1 MKKEIVYLSVVLLF
15 AACSSRKIAATDD
28 NVYISKARAKEYQP
42 YVRPIV
48 QKQETPVENTYAT
61 EEDIRYTNDYDYRY
75 DDISFSSRL
84 DRFHNYSPW
93 RNYYDSWYDYRYDP
107 YAFRSPWSWNVY
119 IGPSYGWNYGYNPW
133 DYNPYRYRWGN
144 YWGMYSYYNP
154 LPYFPGYYNGNYPSI
169 SYPYNPRT
177 FRPKPGR
184 GGDSMNPNFGIGR
197 DGSAVVDSLA
207 LAIPVTLRLVAAA
220 TLFAAVLGIM
230 IGIVTALRQYSR
242 FDYSMTFVAFL
253 LFSLP
258 VFWVAVLLK
267 EYLAISFN
275 NFLRE
280 PQIPI
285 GWIIGIGL
293 VSGLFWASVIGG
305 TRRTFWLSYAA
316 AFAISSSLVA
326 IFGVTGWLLNPSLGP
341 IVILALSIGIAFG
354 VTQLSVGLINK
365 AALRASLTMAG
376 LSVVAFYPA
385 NWVFDNYPGAL
396 SIFLMV
402 CVLITTAVFVGLAFS
417 KVDRAPIVR
426 TSIITAVLSASLVLV
441 DKFMQTWK
449 PYMET
454 DAINYRPV
462 PTVGQR
468 NDLLDTSDYWI
479 SSLDIVTHLFLPTL
493 ALTLIGFAGYIRF
506 ARGTLLEVL
515 NQDYIRTARAKG
527 LSERTVIMR
536 HAFRN
541 TMIPIA
547 TILVADFAGVIGG
560 AFITESVFAWSGM
573 GTLALQGIRGQDLN
587 LLMGVFFITATLA
600 VLANFVADLLYSA
613 LDPRIRVGSG
623 A

>member
-1 MKKEIVYLSVVLLF
+1 MLAFILRRLGVLGVILFGSSFILYNLAAISADPLQDLKLSTDPDRD
-15 AACSSRKIAATDD
+15 AKILALTRELQLD
-28 NVYISKARAKEYQP
+28 VP
-42 YVRPIV
+42 P
-48 QKQETPVENTYAT
+48 PL
-61 EEDIRYTNDYDYRY
+61 RY
-75 DDISFSSRL
+75 FL
-84 DRFHNYSPW
+84 W
-93 RNYYDSWYDYRYDP
+93 
-107 YAFRSPWSWNVY
+107 
-119 IGPSYGWNYGYNPW
+119 
-133 DYNPYRYRWGN
+133 
-144 YWGMYSYYNP
+144 
-154 LPYFPGYYNGNYPSI
+154 L
-169 SYPYNPRT
+169 
-177 FRPKPGR
+177 R
-184 GGDSMNPNFGIGR
+184 GVFGIFVGKPDFGTGR
-197 DGSAVVDSLA
+197 DGLAVIDSLA

-220 TLFAAVLGIM
+220 TLLAAVLGIM

-242 FDYSMTFVAFL
+242 FDYSMTFIAFL

-258 VFWVAVLLK
+258 IFWVAVLLK

-275 NFLRE
+275 NFLRA
-280 PQIPI
+280 PTIPI
-285 GWIIGIGL
+285 DFIIGFGL
-293 VSGLFWASVIGG
+293 VSGLFWASVVG
-305 TRRTFWLSYAA
+305 RSRKTFWITYAV
-316 AFAISSSLVA
+316 AFAVSSSLVA

-341 IVILALSIGIAFG
+341 VLILVLSIGIAFG
-354 VTQLSVGLINK
+354 VTQISVGLGNR

-376 LSVVAFYPA
+376 LSVVAFYPV
-385 NWVFDNYPGAL
+385 NWVFDNYPGGL
-396 SIFLMV
+396 NIFLMA
-402 CVLITTAVFVGLAFS
+402 CVLITTAVFVGLGFS

-426 TSIITAVLSASLVLV
+426 TTIITAVLSAILVLV

-462 PTVGQR
+462 PTVGER
-468 NDLLDTSDYWI
+468 NDLLDTSDFWI
-479 SSLDIVTHLFLPTL
+479 SSLDLLTHLFLPTL

-541 TMIPIA
+541 TMIPMA

-573 GTLALQGIRGQDLN
+573 GTLALQGIRSQDLN
-587 LLMGVFFITATLA
+587 LLMGTFFVTATMA

>member
-1 MKKEIVYLSVVLLF
+1 MTAFILRRLGVLGVILFGSSFILYNLAAISADPLEDLRLS
-15 AACSSRKIAATDD
+15 TDPD
-28 NVYISKARAKEYQP
+28 RDARILALTRELQLDVP
-42 YVRPIV
+42 P
-48 QKQETPVENTYAT
+48 PL
-61 EEDIRYTNDYDYRY
+61 RY
-75 DDISFSSRL
+75 FL
-84 DRFHNYSPW
+84 W
-93 RNYYDSWYDYRYDP
+93 
-107 YAFRSPWSWNVY
+107 
-119 IGPSYGWNYGYNPW
+119 
-133 DYNPYRYRWGN
+133 
-144 YWGMYSYYNP
+144 
-154 LPYFPGYYNGNYPSI
+154 L
-169 SYPYNPRT
+169 
-177 FRPKPGR
+177 R
-184 GGDSMNPNFGIGR
+184 GVFGIFIGKPDFGVGR
-197 DGSAVVDSLA
+197 DGLAVLDSLA
-207 LAIPVTLRLVAAA
+207 LAIPVTLRLVLAA
-220 TLFAAVLGIM
+220 TLLAAVLGIM

-258 VFWVAVLLK
+258 IFWVAVLLK

-275 NFLRE
+275 DFLRE
-280 PQIPI
+280 PNIPFNWMI
-285 GWIIGIGL
+285 GMAL
-293 VSGLFWASVIGG
+293 VTGLFWASVVGG
-305 TRRTFWLSYAA
+305 SRKTYWTTYGV
-316 AFAISSSLVA
+316 AFLFSLVLLTV
-326 IFGVTGWLLNPSLGP
+326 IDVSGWLLNPSLGP
-341 IVILALSIGIAFG
+341 IIVLLLSIGIAFG
-354 VTQLSVGLINK
+354 VTQLSVGLTNK

-376 LSVVAFYPA
+376 LSIVAFYPV

-402 CVLITTAVFVGLAFS
+402 CALITTAVFVGLTFA
-417 KVDRAPIVR
+417 KIDRAPVVR
-426 TSIITAVLSASLVLV
+426 TTIITAVLSGSLVLV

-449 PYMET
+449 PYMQT

-462 PTVGQR
+462 PTVGER
-468 NDLLDTSDYWI
+468 NDLLDTSDFWI
-479 SSLDIVTHLFLPTL
+479 SNLDVITHLFLPTL

-541 TMIPIA
+541 TMIPMA

-573 GTLALQGIRGQDLN
+573 GTLGLTAIRGQDLN
-587 LLMGVFFITATLA
+587 LLMGVFFVTATMA

>member
-1 MKKEIVYLSVVLLF
+1 MVAFILRRLGVLGVILFGSSFILYNLAAISADPLQDLKLSTDPDRDAKILVLTRELQL
-15 AACSSRKIAATDD
+15 D
-28 NVYISKARAKEYQP
+28 VP
-42 YVRPIV
+42 P
-48 QKQETPVENTYAT
+48 PL
-61 EEDIRYTNDYDYRY
+61 RY
-75 DDISFSSRL
+75 FL
-84 DRFHNYSPW
+84 W
-93 RNYYDSWYDYRYDP
+93 
-107 YAFRSPWSWNVY
+107 
-119 IGPSYGWNYGYNPW
+119 
-133 DYNPYRYRWGN
+133 
-144 YWGMYSYYNP
+144 
-154 LPYFPGYYNGNYPSI
+154 L
-169 SYPYNPRT
+169 
-177 FRPKPGR
+177 R
-184 GGDSMNPNFGIGR
+184 GVFGIFLGKPNFGTGR
-197 DGSAVVDSLA
+197 DGLAVIDSLA

-220 TLFAAVLGIM
+220 TLLAAVLGIM

-275 NFLRE
+275 DFLRE
-280 PQIPI
+280 PIIPI
-285 GWIIGIGL
+285 QFIIGFGL
-293 VSGLFWASVIGG
+293 VSGLFWASVVG
-305 TRRTFWLSYAA
+305 RSRKTFWSTYAV
-316 AFAISSSLVA
+316 AFAVSSSLVA

-341 IVILALSIGIAFG
+341 VVILVLSIGIAFG
-354 VTQLSVGLINK
+354 VTQISVGLGNR

-376 LSVVAFYPA
+376 LSVVAFYPV
-385 NWVFDNYPGAL
+385 NWVFDNYPGGL
-396 SIFLMV
+396 NIFLMA
-402 CVLITTAVFVGLAFS
+402 CVLITTAVFVGLGFS

-426 TSIITAVLSASLVLV
+426 TTIITAVLSAILVLV

-462 PTVGQR
+462 PTVGER
-468 NDLLDTSDYWI
+468 NDLLDTPDFWI
-479 SSLDIVTHLFLPTL
+479 SSLDVLTHLFLPTL

-541 TMIPIA
+541 TMIPMA

-573 GTLALQGIRGQDLN
+573 GTLALQGIRSQDLN
-587 LLMGVFFITATLA
+587 LLMGTFFVTATMA

>member
-1 MKKEIVYLSVVLLF
+1 MTAFILRRLGVLGVILFGSSFILYNLAAVSADPLQELRLSIDPDRDAQILALTRQLQLDVPPPL
-15 AACSSRKIAATDD
+15 
-28 NVYISKARAKEYQP
+28 
-42 YVRPIV
+42 
-48 QKQETPVENTYAT
+48 
-61 EEDIRYTNDYDYRY
+61 RYFLWLRGV
-75 DDISFSSRL
+75 FGV
-84 DRFHNYSPW
+84 F
-93 RNYYDSWYDYRYDP
+93 
-107 YAFRSPWSWNVY
+107 
-119 IGPSYGWNYGYNPW
+119 IGQ
-133 DYNPYRYRWGN
+133 
-144 YWGMYSYYNP
+144 
-154 LPYFPGYYNGNYPSI
+154 
-169 SYPYNPRT
+169 
-177 FRPKPGR
+177 
-184 GGDSMNPNFGIGR
+184 PNFGIGR
-197 DGSAVVDSLA
+197 DGLAVIDSLA

-220 TLFAAVLGIM
+220 TVLAAVLGIM

-242 FDYSMTFVAFL
+242 FDYSMTFIAFL

-258 VFWVAVLLK
+258 IFWVAVLLK

-275 NFLRE
+275 DFLRD
-280 PQIPI
+280 PQSPLN
-285 GWIIGIGL
+285 WVVGIGL

-305 TRRTFWLSYAA
+305 SRKTYWTSYAIA
-316 AFAISSSLVA
+316 AVLSASLVA
-326 IFGVTGWLLNPSLGP
+326 VLGSIGWLLDPSLGP
-341 IVILALSIGIAFG
+341 IVILLLSIGIAFG
-354 VTQLSVGLINK
+354 VTQLSVGLTNK

-385 NWVFDNYPGAL
+385 NWVFDKYPGNFT
-396 SIFLMV
+396 IFLMI
-402 CVLITTAVFVGLAFS
+402 CALITTAVFVGLIFS
-417 KVDRAPIVR
+417 KIDRSPIVR
-426 TSIITAVLSASLVLV
+426 TSIITAVLSGGLVLV

-454 DAINYRPV
+454 DAVNYRPV
-462 PTVGQR
+462 PTVGER
-468 NDLLDTSDYWI
+468 SDLMDDSDFWI
-479 SSLDIVTHLFLPTL
+479 SSLDVVTHLFLPTL

-527 LSERTVIMR
+527 LTERTVIMR

-541 TMIPIA
+541 TMIPMA

-573 GTLALQGIRGQDLN
+573 GTLALQAIRGQDLN
-587 LLMGVFFITATLA
+587 LLMGVFFVTATMA

>member
-1 MKKEIVYLSVVLLF
+1 MTAFILRRLGVLGVILFGSSFILYNLAAVSADPLQELRLSIDPDRDAQILALTRQLQLDVPPPL
-15 AACSSRKIAATDD
+15 
-28 NVYISKARAKEYQP
+28 
-42 YVRPIV
+42 
-48 QKQETPVENTYAT
+48 
-61 EEDIRYTNDYDYRY
+61 RYFLWLRGV
-75 DDISFSSRL
+75 FGV
-84 DRFHNYSPW
+84 F
-93 RNYYDSWYDYRYDP
+93 
-107 YAFRSPWSWNVY
+107 
-119 IGPSYGWNYGYNPW
+119 IGQ
-133 DYNPYRYRWGN
+133 
-144 YWGMYSYYNP
+144 
-154 LPYFPGYYNGNYPSI
+154 
-169 SYPYNPRT
+169 
-177 FRPKPGR
+177 
-184 GGDSMNPNFGIGR
+184 PNFGIGR
-197 DGSAVVDSLA
+197 DGLAVIDSLA

-220 TLFAAVLGIM
+220 TVLAAVLGIM

-242 FDYSMTFVAFL
+242 FDYSMTFIAFL

-258 VFWVAVLLK
+258 IFWVAVLLK

-275 NFLRE
+275 DLLRD
-280 PQIPI
+280 PQIPLN
-285 GWIIGIGL
+285 WVVGIGL

-305 TRRTFWLSYAA
+305 SRKTYWTSYAIA
-316 AFAISSSLVA
+316 AVLSASLVA
-326 IFGVTGWLLNPSLGP
+326 VLGSIGWLLDPSLGP
-341 IVILALSIGIAFG
+341 IVILLLSIGIAFG
-354 VTQLSVGLINK
+354 VTQLSVGLTNK

-385 NWVFDNYPGAL
+385 NWVFDKYPGNFT
-396 SIFLMV
+396 IFLMI
-402 CVLITTAVFVGLAFS
+402 CALITTAVFVGLIFS
-417 KVDRAPIVR
+417 KIDRSPIVR
-426 TSIITAVLSASLVLV
+426 TSIITAVLSGGLVLV

-454 DAINYRPV
+454 DAVNYRPV
-462 PTVGQR
+462 PTVGER
-468 NDLLDTSDYWI
+468 SDLMDDSDFWI
-479 SSLDIVTHLFLPTL
+479 SSLDVVTHLFLPTL

-527 LSERTVIMR
+527 LTERTVIMR

-541 TMIPIA
+541 TMIPMA

-573 GTLALQGIRGQDLN
+573 GTLALQAIRGQDLN
-587 LLMGVFFITATLA
+587 LLMGVFFVTATMA

>member
-1 MKKEIVYLSVVLLF
+1 MTAFILRRLGVLGVILF
-15 AACSSRKIAATDD
+15 GSSFILYNIAAISGDPTADLRLSTDPNRD
-28 NVYISKARAKEYQP
+28 FLIASLTRELQLDVP
-42 YVRPIV
+42 P
-48 QKQETPVENTYAT
+48 PL
-61 EEDIRYTNDYDYRY
+61 RY
-75 DDISFSSRL
+75 FL
-84 DRFHNYSPW
+84 WLKGVFGV
-93 RNYYDSWYDYRYDP
+93 
-107 YAFRSPWSWNVY
+107 F
-119 IGPSYGWNYGYNPW
+119 IGNP
-133 DYNPYRYRWGN
+133 D
-144 YWGMYSYYNP
+144 
-154 LPYFPGYYNGNYPSI
+154 
-169 SYPYNPRT
+169 
-177 FRPKPGR
+177 
-184 GGDSMNPNFGIGR
+184 FGVGR
-197 DGSAVVDSLA
+197 DGAQVIDSLS

-220 TLFAAVLGIM
+220 TIFAAVLGIM
-230 IGIVTALRQYSR
+230 VGIVTALRQYSR

-275 NFLRE
+275 NFLRD

-285 GWIIGIGL
+285 SWIIGVGL
-293 VSGLFWASVIGG
+293 VSGLFWAAIIGG
-305 TRRTFWLSYAA
+305 SRKTFWTAYATT
-316 AFAISSSLVA
+316 FVISSGLMA
-326 IFGVTGWLLNPSLGP
+326 YFGISGWLLNPSLGP
-341 IVILALSIGIAFG
+341 IVILGLSIGIAFG
-354 VTQLSVGLINK
+354 VTQLSVGLINR
-365 AALRASLTMAG
+365 AALKASLTVAA
-376 LSVVAFYPA
+376 LSIVAYYPA
-385 NWVFDNYPGAL
+385 NWVFDNYAGAL
-396 SIFLMV
+396 SVFLMACALV
-402 CVLITTAVFVGLAFS
+402 TSCVFIGLAFS
-417 KVDRAPIVR
+417 KIDRAPIVR
-426 TSIITAVLSASLVLV
+426 TTIITGVLSAGLVVV

-468 NDLLDTSDYWI
+468 NDLLDTTDFWI
-479 SSLDIVTHLFLPTL
+479 SSLDVVTHLFLPTL

-547 TILVADFAGVIGG
+547 TILVADFAAVVGG
-560 AFITESVFAWSGM
+560 AIITESVFGWSGM

-587 LLMGVFFITATLA
+587 LLMGVFFVTATLA
-600 VLANFVADLLYSA
+600 VLANFIADLLYSA

>member
-1 MKKEIVYLSVVLLF
+1 MTAFILRRLGVLGVILFGSSFILYNLAAVSADPLQELRLSIDPDRDAQILALTRQLQLDVPPPL
-15 AACSSRKIAATDD
+15 
-28 NVYISKARAKEYQP
+28 
-42 YVRPIV
+42 
-48 QKQETPVENTYAT
+48 
-61 EEDIRYTNDYDYRY
+61 RYFLWLRGV
-75 DDISFSSRL
+75 FGV
-84 DRFHNYSPW
+84 F
-93 RNYYDSWYDYRYDP
+93 
-107 YAFRSPWSWNVY
+107 
-119 IGPSYGWNYGYNPW
+119 IGQ
-133 DYNPYRYRWGN
+133 
-144 YWGMYSYYNP
+144 
-154 LPYFPGYYNGNYPSI
+154 
-169 SYPYNPRT
+169 
-177 FRPKPGR
+177 
-184 GGDSMNPNFGIGR
+184 PNFGIGR
-197 DGSAVVDSLA
+197 DGLAVIDSLA

-220 TLFAAVLGIM
+220 TVLAAVLGIM

-242 FDYSMTFVAFL
+242 FDYSMTFIAFL

-258 VFWVAVLLK
+258 IFWVAVLLK

-275 NFLRE
+275 DFLRD
-280 PQIPI
+280 PQIPLN
-285 GWIIGIGL
+285 WVVGIGL

-305 TRRTFWLSYAA
+305 SRKTYWTSYAIA
-316 AFAISSSLVA
+316 AVLSASLVA
-326 IFGVTGWLLNPSLGP
+326 VLGSIGWLLDPSLGP
-341 IVILALSIGIAFG
+341 IVILLLSIGIAFG
-354 VTQLSVGLINK
+354 VTQLSVGLTNK

-385 NWVFDNYPGAL
+385 NWVFDKYPGKFT
-396 SIFLMV
+396 IFLMI
-402 CVLITTAVFVGLAFS
+402 CALITTAVFVGLIFS
-417 KVDRAPIVR
+417 KIDRSPIVR
-426 TSIITAVLSASLVLV
+426 TSIITAVLSGGLVLV

-454 DAINYRPV
+454 DAVNYRPV
-462 PTVGQR
+462 PTVGER
-468 NDLLDTSDYWI
+468 SDLMDDSDFWI
-479 SSLDIVTHLFLPTL
+479 SSLDVVTHLFLPTL

-527 LSERTVIMR
+527 LTERTVIMR

-541 TMIPIA
+541 TMIPMA

-573 GTLALQGIRGQDLN
+573 GTLALQAIRGQDLN
-587 LLMGVFFITATLA
+587 LLMGVFFVTATMA